1 MLWLT
6 CIHAAA
12 YAAGAGFHAA
22 LARAGAPRHAAK
34 ERDAHAPAGSS
45 ASSNIF
51 TWLRVAGNVLL
62 VAALEAWW
70 RPAAAPWWRAW
81 DGSALHVL
89 AAAQQL
95 GAHVVCADLW
105 FYYTH
110 RLLHTVPALYRGLH
124 AVHHRETYPTAL
136 NALDAHPVEHL
147 VSNVGSAVAGAAL
160 LAATGAPQFY
170 AVFLGWVALAT
181 WSTCAAH
188 SGLQPWCPLVG
199 TSEYHDLHHRLH
211 TCNYGQGTYF
221 FDWMHGTFRRSVNS

>member
-6 CIHAAA
+6 CPAAA
-12 YAAGAGFHAA
+12 YAAGAGSTPRWRAP
-22 LARAGAPRHAAK
+22 ARRAAAK
-34 ERDAHAPAGSS
+34 NVTLRPGEHRITP
-45 ASSNIF
+45 
-51 TWLRVAGNVLL
+51 LRVASNGC
-62 VAALEAWW
+62 WW
-70 RPAAAPWWRAW
+70 RRWRGGGGRRGAVVA
-81 DGSALHVL
+81 GVGRSALHAL

-136 NALDAHPVEHL
+136 NALDAHPIEHL
-147 VSNVGSAVAGAAL
+147 AANVGSAVAGTAL

-170 AVFLGWVALAT
+170 AVFVGWVALAT

-188 SGLQPWCPLVG
+188 SGLKPWCPLVG
-199 TSEYHDLHHRLH
+199 TSEYHDLHHRMH
-211 TCNYGQGTYF
+211 TCNYGQGTC
-221 FDWMHGTFRRSVNS
+221 